1 MSLDIPSFLLLDWER
16 YLSILDK
23 DLDIALSS
31 NTISINRVVKKT
43 EIRSG
48 TSETNDNPIILK
60 SPGYPFVFLNLE
72 EVSNI
77 TNCCLWKN
85 LDKCVY

>member
-43 EIRSG
+43 EIKSG
-48 TSETNDNPIILK
+48 ASETNDNPIILK
-60 SPGYPFVFLNLE
+60 SPCKPFGFF
-72 EVSNI
+72 
-77 TNCCLWKN
+77 
-85 LDKCVY
+85 D